1 MKSRNSFGISMRA
14 LLMGGACLGALSW
27 QAAQAQQANND
38 DKLDE
43 VVVSGIRGALQRDLD
58 IKRDAEGL
66 VDAISATD
74 IGKFPDSD
82 IAAAMQRIPGVSIS
96 RGTANSGGVPTST
109 GDAAEITVRGFGP
122 SFNETLFDGRQIST
136 ATGSRAFDFSSV
148 SADFVKEVDIKKSP
162 DASLSSGAIGA
173 TVNIMFPKPFDHPG
187 LQMSAS
193 GSESYSDSAGVA
205 PTPQGTFLI
214 SDTFAHN
221 TIGILA
227 DVSYSDHR
235 TQGNHVNSQG
245 WEGTTL
251 NASQLAPG
259 QNAANLKSWF
269 IQDYGIYQEQDQER
283 RLNGRLALQW
293 APSDKI
299 VVTVD
304 DNYSRDQLTQTQYG
318 YSVWFNGGSLAN
330 VTRDSNGTVTNFQQT
345 NSPTDFQSQIN
356 GKVVENNNTGINL
369 KWDVLPKLQIEA
381 DADHAQ
387 SWLNP
392 GGQLTSLDM
401 DVGYGPSATGGTNGA
416 TIGVMTNG
424 STGLPVVTGY
434 GPNSNASLFINN
446 GLIGSHVFPES
457 SQQNFDTVNQMKL
470 EGTWTEDK
478 IRIKAGVQYNTDHE
492 SLREYDSFANN
503 DWQAYSG
510 YGPASNNPGGV
521 ALPQSWFTG
530 SFSTSNFINGFSGA
544 LPPNVLKFN
553 ALQVVNYLQSLGNPQ
568 TNKNIAGFN
577 YGGVPAYNGMY
588 AMIENAGSHQDV
600 VEDTLAA
607 YLTANAQTE
616 IGGRPLQINLGLR
629 EEDTRLKS
637 YGIGQLPTSLAV
649 QSSDHTAFIV
659 GYGPQSIVE
668 TGNNY
673 MYLLPNLDLNFSAF
687 DDLAIRFDASRTL
700 TRPELSYLSPVLN
713 VGQGQRVGALVATGG
728 NPQLNPYTS
737 DNVDLSAEWYYL
749 PNSYFSVDG
758 FVKNV
763 SNFIV
768 GGANKQSING
778 VVDPTTGT
786 AGQFTVSTNVNGPT
800 AKVYGAEFAV
810 QHVFWDTGW
819 GLQANATIVGTNKPY
834 DPSNTS
840 ITGFAVTGLADSA
853 NLVGFYDKYGFQ
865 ARVAL
870 NWRAEYL
877 DHFGQQ
883 QNNSAFG
890 AEPTF
895 VNSTTQVDFSS
906 SYDFTKQFSVYFEAL
921 NLNDATYST
930 HGRYSDQI
938 LDVIDYGRRFTLG
951 FHAKL

>member
-1 MKSRNSFGISMRA
+1 MNSRIMFGRSMRA
-14 LLMGGACLGALSW
+14 ILMGGACLGALSW
-27 QAAQAQQANND
+27 QAAHAQQSQTGENG
-38 DKLDE
+38 LEE
-43 VVVSGIRGALQRDLD
+43 VVVSGIRGSLQRDLD

-66 VDAISATD
+66 VDAISSTD
-74 IGKFPDSD
+74 IGKFPDAD
-82 IAAAMQRIPGVSIS
+82 MAAAMQRIPGVSVS
-96 RGTANSGGVPTST
+96 RGVANSGGVPTST

-122 SFNETLFDGRQIST
+122 SFNETLFDGRQVSS
-136 ATGSRAFDFSSV
+136 ATGSRAFDFSV
-148 SADFVKEVDIKKSP
+148 VNADFVKQMSILKSP

-173 TVNIMFPKPFDHPG
+173 TVNILFPKPFDHPG

-193 GSESYSDSAGVA
+193 GSESYSDSANVA
-205 PTPQGTFLI
+205 PTPQGTFLV

-221 TIGILA
+221 TVGILA

-235 TQGNHVNSQG
+235 TQANHVNVQG

-251 NASQLAPG
+251 NASQLASG

-269 IQDYGIYQEQDQER
+269 IQDYGIYQEQDRER
-283 RLNGRLALQW
+283 RLSGRLALQW
-293 APSDKI
+293 APTDK
-299 VVTVD
+299 VQVTVD
-304 DNYSRDQLTQTQYG
+304 DNYSRDQLHQDQYG
-318 YSVWFNGGSLAN
+318 YSVWFNGGSLTN
-330 VTRDSNGTVTNFQQT
+330 VTRDGNGTVTNFIQP

-356 GKVVENNNTGINL
+356 EKLVENNSTGINV

-392 GGQLTSLDM
+392 GGQFTSRDM
-401 DVGYGPSATGGTNGA
+401 DVGYGPSATGGTNGSNL
-416 TIGVMTNG
+416 GVMVNG
-424 STGLPVVTGY
+424 ANSLPAVVGY
-434 GPNSNASLFINN
+434 GPNSNGAALINN

-457 SQQNFDTVNQMKL
+457 SQQNFDTVNQFKL
-470 EGTWTEDK
+470 EGAWTEDK
-478 IRIKAGVQYNTDHE
+478 IRIKGGVQYTNDHE
-492 SLREYDSFANN
+492 ALREYDSFANN
-503 DWQAYSG
+503 DWQAYAG

-530 SFSTSNFINGFSGA
+530 SFSTANFINGWGGT
-544 LPPNVLKFN
+544 LPPQILKYN
-553 ALQVVNYLQSLGNPQ
+553 ALQVVNYLQALGNPHT
-568 TNKNIAGFN
+568 TNIPGSNSGD
-577 YGGVPAYNGMY
+577 PAYAGVY
-588 AMIENAGSHQDV
+588 QMIENAGSHADLI
-600 VEDTLAA
+600 ENTFAG
-607 YLTANAQTE
+607 YLTANAETE
-616 IGGRPLQINLGLR
+616 IGGRALQINLGLR
-629 EEDTRLKS
+629 EEMTRLKS
-637 YGIGQLPTSLAV
+637 YGVGQLPTSLTV

-659 GYGPQSIVE
+659 GYGPQSLVE

-673 MYLLPNLDLNFSAF
+673 MYLLPNLDLNFSAT
-687 DDLAIRFDASRTL
+687 DDIAIRFDASRTL
-700 TRPELSYLSPVLN
+700 TRPELNFLSPVLN

-728 NPQLNPYTS
+728 NPTLNPYTS
-737 DNVDLSAEWYYL
+737 DNMDLSAEWYYQQ
-749 PNSYFSVDG
+749 NSYFSIDG

-778 VVDPTTGT
+778 VVDPTTAA
-786 AGQFTVSTNVNGPT
+786 AGQFTVSTNVNGPS

-810 QHVFWDTGW
+810 QHVFGDTGW
-819 GLQANATIVGTNKPY
+819 GLQANATVVGTNKPY

-906 SYDFTKQFSVYFEAL
+906 SYDITKQLSVFFEGL

-930 HGRYSDQI
+930 HGRYSNQI
-938 LDVIDYGRRFTLG
+938 LDVVDYGRRFTLG
-951 FHAKL
+951 FHAKI